1 MGSNPVGRTGFFM
14 LPSMHTHTTTS
25 QPLGLLHPFLK
36 KTSKSLKAYTTYLSG
51 MVETAAAKLAATF
64 AVKLDFNG

>member
-1 MGSNPVGRTGFFM
+1 
-14 LPSMHTHTTTS
+14 MHTHTTTS